1 MPKVGMEP
9 IRRKAL
15 IDATIAEVGAAGS
28 LDVTVGQIA
37 RRAGMS
43 SALAH
48 HYFGGKD
55 QILLAAMRHILSIF
69 GAHVRQETAQAKS
82 PLDRLRA
89 IIAASFHPQN
99 FADEVVA
106 AWLTF
111 YLQAQTSPDAK
122 RLLTVYVRRLHSNL
136 VYNLRPLVPADR
148 IETIAHGIAA
158 LIDGFY
164 IRNALQDGTPSRDQ
178 AIAVVEDYLDLQ
190 ISRSHA
196 SDAGGHP

>member
-1 MPKVGMEP
+1 MEP

-55 QILLAAMRHILSIF
+55 QILLAAMRHILATF
-69 GAHVRQETAQAKS
+69 GAHVRHELSQAET
-82 PLDRLRA
+82 PLDRLHA
-89 IIAASFHPQN
+89 IIVASFHPQN
-99 FADEVVA
+99 FADEVVT
-106 AWLTF
+106 AWLAF
-111 YLQAQTSPDAK
+111 YLQAQTSADAR
-122 RLLTVYVRRLHSNL
+122 RLLRVYGRRLHSNL
-136 VYNLRPLVPADR
+136 VYNLRPLLPADR
-148 IETIAHGIAA
+148 ADTVAHGIAA

-164 IRNALQDGTPSRDQ
+164 IRNALQDRVPSREQ
-178 AIAVVEDYLDLQ
+178 SIKMVEDYLDLQ
-190 ISRSHA
+190 IAQANSPNS
-196 SDAGGHP
+196 GGIN

>member
-1 MPKVGMEP
+1 MEP

-55 QILLAAMRHILSIF
+55 QILVAAMRHILAIF
-69 GAHVRQETAQAKS
+69 AGHVQAELAQADT
-82 PLDRLRA
+82 PRDRMSA

-106 AWLTF
+106 AWLAF
-111 YLQAQTSPDAK
+111 YLKAQTSSEAK
-122 RLLTVYVRRLHSNL
+122 RLLRVYGRRLHSNL
-136 VYNLRPLVPADR
+136 VYNLRPLVAPDR
-148 IETIAHGIAA
+148 AEGIAHGVAA
-158 LIDGFY
+158 MIDGFY
-164 IRNALQDGTPSRDQ
+164 IRTALQDRTPSREQ
-178 AIAVVEDYLDLQ
+178 TIKMVEDYLDLNIAQ
-190 ISRSHA
+190 A
-196 SDAGGHP
+196 TALYTGGHP

>member
-1 MPKVGMEP
+1 MEP

-28 LDVTVGQIA
+28 LDVTVSQIA

-55 QILLAAMRHILSIF
+55 QMLLAAMRHILSIF
-69 GAHVRQETAQAKS
+69 GAHVRIELVQTQT
-82 PLDRLRA
+82 PTGRLRA

-99 FADEVVA
+99 FDEEVVT
-106 AWLTF
+106 AWLAF
-111 YLQAQTSPDAK
+111 YLQAQTSAEAR
-122 RLLTVYVRRLHSNL
+122 RLLRVYGRRLHTNL
-136 VYNLRPLVPADR
+136 CYNLRPLVPAERVDP
-148 IETIAHGIAA
+148 IAHGIAA

-164 IRNALQDGTPSRDQ
+164 IRNALQDRVPSRDET
-178 AIAVVEDYLDLQ
+178 INMVEEYLDLQ
-190 ISRSHA
+190 LARHLKPTS
-196 SDAGGHP
+196 GGRQ

>member
-1 MPKVGMEP
+1 MEP

-69 GAHVRQETAQAKS
+69 GAHVLRELAKAETPA
-82 PLDRLRA
+82 DRLRA

-99 FADEVVA
+99 FDAEVVT
-106 AWLTF
+106 AWLAF
-111 YLQAQTSPDAK
+111 YLQSQTSEEAR
-122 RLLTVYVRRLHSNL
+122 RLLRVYGRRLHSNL
-136 VYNLRPLVPADR
+136 CYNLRPLVPADR
-148 IETIAHGIAA
+148 ADAIAHGIAA
-158 LIDGFY
+158 MIDGFY
-164 IRNALQDGTPSRDQ
+164 IRNALQDRAPSRDET
-178 AIAVVEDYLDLQ
+178 INLVEDYLDLQ
-190 ISRSHA
+190 LTRHLTSY
-196 SDAGGHP
+196 

>member
-28 LDVTVGQIA
+28 LDVTVGKIA

-55 QILLAAMRHILSIF
+55 QILLAAMRHILGTF
-69 GAHVRQETAQAKS
+69 GAHVRKELSQAKT
-82 PLDRLRA
+82 PLDRLHA
-89 IIAASFHPQN
+89 IIVASFHPQN
-99 FADEVVA
+99 FADEVVT
-106 AWLTF
+106 AWLAF
-111 YLQAQTSPDAK
+111 YLQAQTSADAK
-122 RLLTVYVRRLHSNL
+122 RLLRVYGRRLHSNL
-136 VYNLRPLVPADR
+136 VYNLRPLVTADR
-148 IETIAHGIAA
+148 ANTIAHGIAA

-164 IRNALQDGTPSRDQ
+164 IRNALQDNTPSRDQ
-178 AIAVVEDYLDLQ
+178 TVSMVEDYLALALAQ
-190 ISRSHA
+190 AREFET
-196 SDAGGHP
+196 GGAN